1 MRIPKAL
8 GVRVR
13 VGSEPS
19 HFFPPGQCKAR
30 DCLCWSGLAGW
41 KRLSH
46 NIGRLLFQFWGC
58 CQFQRAFWASSS
70 PLTAHP
76 FPR

>member
-19 HFFPPGQCKAR
+19 HLFSLGQSKAR
-30 DCLCWSGLAGW
+30 ARLCWSGLVGW
-41 KRLSH
+41 KRLSQ
-46 NIGRLLFQFWGC
+46 NIGRLRF
-58 CQFQRAFWASSS
+58 
-70 PLTAHP
+70 
-76 FPR
+76 